1 MDGSDVLFSPAD
13 SPGYKEHRRSY
24 YQLLYTFL
32 TGVVV
37 RGPRCARGEVVVI
50 ECCDGRQLPGAHHG
64 HGSHVE
70 MFGHP
75 EQAGFKYQ
83 LKLKKEETTKSNISI
98 CCV

>member
-1 MDGSDVLFSPAD
+1 MCCSALQTAQVINNIAAVIIS
-13 SPGYKEHRRSY
+13 SV
-24 YQLLYTFL
+24 TFL

-50 ECCDGRQLPGAHHG
+50 ECCDGRQLSGAHHG

-83 LKLKKEETTKSNISI
+83 LKLKKEETTK
-98 CCV
+98 